1 MPLKKFISR
10 IDWGFALICAMGG
23 VSAFVVFARHGWR
36 EFLHILFED
45 TWLFL
50 DVIPKVIAG
59 TLIGALVKLL
69 VPREVIRSWIG
80 EGSGLMGLSIAALAG
95 VLFPAGPFTVF
106 PLAAAFLVA
115 GADRGAAVAFITGWL
130 LLGLNRA
137 IIWELPFF
145 GLHFVGWRSLA
156 ALPMPVLVG
165 WAARATPL
173 RFVMRT

>member
-1 MPLKKFISR
+1 MRTFFSR

-23 VSAFVVFARHGWR
+23 GAALMVFLRHGWR
-36 EFLHILFED
+36 EFLTILFED

-69 VPREVIRSWIG
+69 VPRDVIRSWIG
-80 EGSGLMGLSIAALAG
+80 EGSGLMGLSIAAIAG
-95 VLFPAGPFTVF
+95 ILFPAGPFTVF

-137 IIWELPFF
+137 IIWEMPFF
-145 GLHFVGWRSLA
+145 GLSFVGWRSLA

-165 WAARATPL
+165 WMARLTPL